1 MLVHSVYFWLKE
13 DVNAEQRR
21 EFLTA
26 LRGLSVIDSAQTVYV
41 GTPAATPERPTSDA
55 SYDFALT
62 VLFTDVDAHD
72 LYQIDPAHTD
82 FIAQHKA
89 WWTRVQ
95 VYDAEG

>member
-13 DVNAEQRR
+13 DVSAEQRS
-21 EFLTA
+21 EFSTA
-26 LRGLSVIDSAQTVYV
+26 LRGLRVIDSAQAVYV
-41 GTPAATPERPTSDA
+41 GSPAATPERPTIDA

-62 VLFTDVDAHD
+62 VLFDSVEAHD
-72 LYQIDPAHTD
+72 RYQVDPAHTD

-89 WWTRVQ
+89 LWTRVQ

>member
-13 DVNAEQRR
+13 DISAEQRR
-21 EFLTA
+21 EFSTA
-26 LRGLSVIDSAQTVYV
+26 LRGLRVIDSAQAVYV
-41 GTPAATPERPTSDA
+41 GSPAATPDRPTIDA

-62 VLFTDVDAHD
+62 VLFDSVEAHD
-72 LYQIDPAHTD
+72 RYQVDPAHTD